1 MARQGPG
8 PMTNSRSG
16 ASRTDLRQPVEAA
29 VPRPDWPH
37 FLEAFSEQHHGWL
50 VNIRRLRPRL
60 PAHPDTA
67 VQVSPALWPQDLPLH
82 AVRYRPDG
90 ERISVLIG
98 SATDTGESELTIDDV
113 SAVRTRKLGGA
124 HQGLRI
130 DSADGSATLIEFR
143 VPAEPEGLD
152 GLALSEL

>member
-1 MARQGPG
+1 MTDGAPG
-8 PMTNSRSG
+8 AG
-16 ASRTDLRQPVEAA
+16 RTDLRQPVEAA
-29 VPRPDWPH
+29 VPPPDWAH

-60 PAHPDTA
+60 PAHPGTA
-67 VQVSPALWPQDLPLH
+67 MQVSPALWPQDLPLH
-82 AVRYRPDG
+82 AVRCLHDC
-90 ERISVLIG
+90 ERISVLVG
-98 SATDTGESELTIDDV
+98 SATDTGESELTIEAV
-113 SAVRTRKLGGA
+113 SAVRTRKLDGA

-152 GLALSEL
+152 GLAASEL